1 MKKGWYWPWLIVA
14 LLFFTAGFQ
23 GWLIFA
29 ATHDPS
35 MAIEPDYY
43 RKAVAWDERMA
54 QDSVSE
60 SLHWQ
65 PALSLGAI
73 GRDGAR
79 VTVRLGDSAGA
90 PVRGARVRVVA
101 IHNLDGTRHIEGALE
116 SQGDGSYAAQLP
128 LDRTG
133 LWEVRVEAL
142 RGREHFTAS
151 LRADATSAPA
161 SSR

>member
-1 MKKGWYWPWLIVA
+1 MKKGWYWPWFIAA

-43 RKAVAWDERMA
+43 RKAVAWDQRMA

-60 SLHWQ
+60 SLRWETRL
-65 PALSLGAI
+65 ALGAI
-73 GRDGAR
+73 DRDGAR
-79 VTVRLGDSAGA
+79 VTLRLGDSTGA

-101 IHNLDGTRHIEGALE
+101 IHNLEGSHHIEGGLE
-116 SQGDGSYAAQLP
+116 AQGDGSYAARLP
-128 LDRTG
+128 LDRAG
-133 LWEVRVEAL
+133 LWEVRVDAI

-151 LRADATSAPA
+151 LRADATA
-161 SSR
+161 SPR